1 MQSSRST
8 RRAAVVT
15 IQSTLGGA
23 ALLGWALLNML
34 LFEAETIQAIASG
47 LPYFVAYELGV
58 LSRYLP
64 GLRTA
69 AKRFE

>member
-1 MQSSRST
+1 M
-8 RRAAVVT
+8 
-15 IQSTLGGA
+15 
-23 ALLGWALLNML
+23 GWALLNML
-34 LFEAETIQAIASG
+34 LFDAEALQAIAGG

-64 GLRTA
+64 GLRAA